1 MTDETTPEAARPS
14 SFSRP
19 AAPARNDL
27 DAMLEAEVSAALGG
41 MSVDDL
47 VSEKQRPKTAANQGN
62 RGRQVRT
69 GKVLRVHGGDV
80 FVEFG
85 PRSQGVCPVIQ
96 FETPP
101 QPGDELEFVVDR
113 LDAFEGLL
121 LLSRPGVVQKA
132 DWGNLAEG
140 MVVEAR
146 CVGMN
151 KGGLEMEVA
160 HHKGFMPAGMVDVRH
175 VADISVFIGEK
186 FPCQIVELNREKGRI
201 ILSRKA
207 VLAAERREKAEQ
219 LLAVLEEGQTRSAT
233 ILSLQP
239 YGAFAD
245 LGGVDGLIHISDLS
259 HDRIRHAKDAVKE
272 GEVVQVKILRI
283 DRNVSPP
290 KISLGR
296 KQTMS
301 DPIAAAMNT
310 VAAGETVTGKVTKT
324 TEFGAFIE
332 IAPGVEGLVHISEV
346 SHDRIPSVDKVLKRD
361 EVVTCKVLA
370 VDPGRKR
377 ISLSIKA
384 LVDPPVRA
392 APSGKGGGRGDRRDG
407 PKPEAPRENDPELRK
422 LKARFGGGIQLR
434 GGLG

>member
-1 MTDETTPEAARPS
+1 MTDETTPETPLPTPSRTAAS
-14 SFSRP
+14 
-19 AAPARNDL
+19 ARHDL

-47 VSEKQRPKTAANQGN
+47 VSEKQRPKAAANQGN
-62 RGRQVRT
+62 RGRQMRT

-85 PRSQGVCPVIQ
+85 PRSQGVCPVVQ
-96 FETPP
+96 FDTPP
-101 QPGDELEFVVDR
+101 QPGDQLDFVVDR

-132 DWGNLAEG
+132 DWGNLSEG

-175 VADISVFIGEK
+175 VTDISVFIGEK

-245 LGGVDGLIHISDLS
+245 LGGIDGLIHISDLS
-259 HDRIRHAKDAVKE
+259 HDRLRHAKDAVKE

-392 APSGKGGGRGDRRDG
+392 APPGKGGGRGDRRDG
-407 PKPEAPRENDPELRK
+407 PKAEAPREHDLELRK

>member
-1 MTDETTPEAARPS
+1 MTDETTPETPLPTPSRTAAS
-14 SFSRP
+14 
-19 AAPARNDL
+19 ARHDL

-47 VSEKQRPKTAANQGN
+47 VSEKQRPKAAANQGN
-62 RGRQVRT
+62 RGRQMRT

-85 PRSQGVCPVIQ
+85 PRSQGVCPVVQ
-96 FETPP
+96 FDTPP
-101 QPGDELEFVVDR
+101 QPGDQLDFVVDR

-132 DWGNLAEG
+132 DWGNLSEG

-175 VADISVFIGEK
+175 VTDISVFIGEK

-245 LGGVDGLIHISDLS
+245 LGGIDGLIHISDLS
-259 HDRIRHAKDAVKE
+259 HDRLRHAKDAVKE

-392 APSGKGGGRGDRRDG
+392 APPGKGGGRGDRRDG
-407 PKPEAPRENDPELRK
+407 PKAEAPRENDLELRK

>member
-1 MTDETTPEAARPS
+1 MTDETTPETPLPTPSRTAAS
-14 SFSRP
+14 
-19 AAPARNDL
+19 ARHDL

-47 VSEKQRPKTAANQGN
+47 VSEKQRPKAAANQGN
-62 RGRQVRT
+62 RGRQMRT

-85 PRSQGVCPVIQ
+85 PRSQGVCPVVQ
-96 FETPP
+96 FDTPP
-101 QPGDELEFVVDR
+101 QPGDQLDFVVDR

-132 DWGNLAEG
+132 DWGNLSEG

-175 VADISVFIGEK
+175 VTDISVFIGEK

-245 LGGVDGLIHISDLS
+245 LGGIDGLIHISDLS
-259 HDRIRHAKDAVKE
+259 HDRLRHAKDAVKE

-392 APSGKGGGRGDRRDG
+392 APPGKGGGRGDSRDG
-407 PKPEAPRENDPELRK
+407 PKAEAPRENDLELRK